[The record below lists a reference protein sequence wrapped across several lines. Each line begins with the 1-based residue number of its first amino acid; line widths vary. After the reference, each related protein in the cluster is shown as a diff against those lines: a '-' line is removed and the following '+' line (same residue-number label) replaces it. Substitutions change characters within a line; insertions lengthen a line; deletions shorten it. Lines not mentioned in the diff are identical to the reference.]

1 MHIRELAVRDAYEIT
16 PKQWRDDRGVFL
28 ENFRLADLQAAT
40 GRRFA
45 LKQANT
51 SVSRRGVV
59 RGIHFADS
67 PPGQAKY
74 VSLTQ
79 GAGIDFIIDIRVG
92 SPTFGTW
99 DSVVLD
105 TETRRSVFLSE
116 GLGHA
121 FAALTD
127 DATLSYLVSEPYN
140 PDAEHDLNVLDPDIA
155 LTFPA
160 EFGEL
165 QLSDKDRAAPSLQ
178 DLLDAGTLP
187 QWNDLRAFYEA
198 SRAELS

>member
-1 MHIRELAVRDAYEIT
+1 VQIRELAIRDAYEIT
-16 PKQWRDDRGVFL
+16 PVQWRDDRGVFL
-28 ENFRLADLQAAT
+28 EHFKLAEFEAAT
-40 GRRFA
+40 GRQFTLR
-45 LKQANT
+45 QANT
-51 SVSRRGVV
+51 SVSSRGVV

-105 TETRRSVFLSE
+105 TEMRRSVFLSE

-127 DATLSYLVSEPYN
+127 DAALSYLVSEPYN
-140 PDAEHDLNVLDPDIA
+140 PAAEHDLNVLDPDIG
-155 LTFPA
+155 LTFPDG
-160 EFGEL
+160 FGEPV
-165 QLSDKDRAAPSLQ
+165 LSAKDKLAPSMQ
-178 DLLDAGTLP
+178 DLLAADALP
-187 QWNDLRAFYEA
+187 RWDELRAFYDA
-198 SRAELS
+198 ARAGVA